1 VGACIGGNLRDSS
14 NVAIPAWD
22 PTRAVDERVRD
33 LVGHMTL
40 AEKVGQMVNE
50 APAIGRLGIPAYDW
64 WSEGLHGVGRA
75 GMAAV
80 FPQAIGLAAAF
91 DEPFLRRV
99 ATAISD
105 EARAKHHDFARRGK
119 RGRYQGLTYFSPN
132 LNLYRD
138 PRWGRG
144 QETYGED
151 PYLTGRLG
159 VAFIEGMQG
168 MEPGAPPP
176 KYLKLVATAKHF
188 AVHSGPEIERH
199 RFDARVSEYDL
210 ADSYL
215 PQFEACVREGRVG
228 AVMPAYNRV
237 NGEPCAASP
246 RLLETV
252 LRREWGF
259 GGFVVSDCGAIDD
272 IYREHR
278 VASSAEEAAALAVRA
293 GTDLNCGG
301 TYRAL
306 VGAVKRG
313 LIAEADIDRA
323 VGRLFAARFRLG
335 MFDPPALVPWAQI
348 PMSVVDSPAH
358 RELAKVAAQKSLV
371 LLENRGAVLPLAAGV
386 KGLAVV
392 GPTADDEEV
401 LLGNYNGKPSHAVTI
416 LDGIRAKA
424 QARGVEVRYEKG
436 CGIASKST
444 SGIADAVEAVRRPE
458 VGVAVVVLG
467 LSPRYEGEEKD
478 SLLNPG
484 GDRRDIALPGVQ
496 QRLLEAV
503 VAVGKPTVLVLTGGG
518 ALGLEWAK
526 SHVPA
531 ILMAWYPG
539 EEGGSA
545 VADVLFGDAN
555 PAGRL
560 PVTFYRSIEQLP
572 PFDDYR
578 MVGRTYRYFRGE
590 PTYAFGFGRSFT
602 TFGYG
607 DVAVTPAR
615 GDAGTTFQVSVSV
628 QNTGA
633 RAGDEVVQL
642 YVAREGGAAPAGPI
656 RWLAGFRRIAL
667 TPGQREKVTFTVDA
681 RALSVVGAD
690 GRRVVEPGAFTI
702 AVGGSQPG
710 SGGYA
715 SAAEGVT
722 TRLEVTGAALTL
734 DGSLRTP
741 HSQGLPS
748 P

>member
-1 VGACIGGNLRDSS
+1 LRDSS
-14 NVAIPAWD
+14 NAAIPAWD
-22 PTRAVDERVRD
+22 PARAVDERVRD
-33 LVGHMTL
+33 LVGRMTL
-40 AEKVGQMVNE
+40 AEKVGQLVNE
-50 APAIGRLGIPAYDW
+50 APAIPRLGIPEYDW

-75 GMAAV
+75 GIATV
-80 FPQAIGLAAAF
+80 FPQAIGLAATF

-132 LNLYRD
+132 VNLYRD

-159 VAFIEGMQG
+159 VAFIDGMQG
-168 MEPGAPPP
+168 RQEEGAPPP

-199 RFDARVSEYDL
+199 RFDAEVSEHDL
-210 ADSYL
+210 SDSYL
-215 PQFEACVREGRVG
+215 PQFEACVREGHVG
-228 AVMPAYNRV
+228 AVMPAYNRI

-246 RLLETV
+246 RLLETT

-313 LIAEADIDRA
+313 LISEAEIDRA

-371 LLENRGAVLPLAAGV
+371 LLENRGEILPLAAGV
-386 KGLAVV
+386 KGIAVV

-416 LDGIRAKA
+416 LEGIRAKA
-424 QARGVEVRYEKG
+424 QARGLAVRYAKG

-444 SGIADAVEAVRRPE
+444 SKSARGRNGARVGGVADSSSCTKISGWCVLTNSCARANPLIGLTVEEYKDLACALVSYVALQATADQTDYFINLCRDYAREIAGKVAVANRVRRPL
-458 VGVAVVVLG
+458 VPVLA
-467 LSPRYEGEEKD
+467 K
-478 SLLNPG
+478 
-484 GDRRDIALPGVQ
+484 
-496 QRLLEAV
+496 
-503 VAVGKPTVLVLTGGG
+503 GKPL
-518 ALGLEWAK
+518 
-526 SHVPA
+526 SH
-531 ILMAWYPG
+531 
-539 EEGGSA
+539 
-545 VADVLFGDAN
+545 
-555 PAGRL
+555 
-560 PVTFYRSIEQLP
+560 
-572 PFDDYR
+572 
-578 MVGRTYRYFRGE
+578 
-590 PTYAFGFGRSFT
+590 
-602 TFGYG
+602 
-607 DVAVTPAR
+607 
-615 GDAGTTFQVSVSV
+615 
-628 QNTGA
+628 
-633 RAGDEVVQL
+633 
-642 YVAREGGAAPAGPI
+642 
-656 RWLAGFRRIAL
+656 
-667 TPGQREKVTFTVDA
+667 
-681 RALSVVGAD
+681 
-690 GRRVVEPGAFTI
+690 
-702 AVGGSQPG
+702 
-710 SGGYA
+710 
-715 SAAEGVT
+715 
-722 TRLEVTGAALTL
+722 
-734 DGSLRTP
+734 
-741 HSQGLPS
+741 
-748 P
+748 

>member
-1 VGACIGGNLRDSS
+1 MGGNLRDSS
-14 NVAIPAWD
+14 NAPIPAWD
-22 PTRAVDERVRD
+22 PARAVDERVRD
-33 LVGHMTL
+33 LIGRMTL

-75 GMAAV
+75 GIATV

-105 EARAKHHDFARRGK
+105 EARAKHQDFVRRGK

-132 LNLYRD
+132 VNLYRD

-199 RFDARVSEYDL
+199 RFDARVSEHDL
-210 ADSYL
+210 RDSYL
-215 PQFEACVREGRVG
+215 PQFEACVREGKVG

-246 RLLETV
+246 RLLETI
-252 LRREWGF
+252 LRKEWGF

-313 LIAEADIDRA
+313 LISEAEIDRA

-335 MFDPPALVPWAQI
+335 MFDPPALVPWAQL

-358 RELAKVAAQKSLV
+358 RELAKIAAQKSLV
-371 LLENRGAVLPLAAGV
+371 LLENRGPVLPLAAGV
-386 KGLAVV
+386 KGIAVV

-424 QARGVEVRYEKG
+424 HARGVAVRYAKG

-444 SGIADAVEAVRRPE
+444 SGIADAVEAIRGPD

-503 VAVGKPTVLVLTGGG
+503 VGVGKPTVLVLTGGG
-518 ALGLEWAK
+518 ALGIEWAK

-545 VADVLFGDAN
+545 VADVLFGEAN

-560 PVTFYRSIEQLP
+560 PVTFYRSIDQLP
-572 PFDDYR
+572 PFEDYR
-578 MVGRTYRYFRGE
+578 MEGRTYRYFRGE

-602 TFGYG
+602 TFRY
-607 DVAVTPAR
+607 DEVAITPAR
-615 GDAGTTFQVSVSV
+615 GDAGTSFQVSATVE
-628 QNTGA
+628 NTGA

-642 YVAREGGAAPAGPI
+642 YVAREGGGAAVPI

-667 TPGQREKVTFTVDA
+667 APGQREKVTLALDA

-702 AVGGSQPG
+702 AVGGAQPG
-710 SGGYA
+710 SGGGYT
-715 SAAEGVT
+715 SAAEGVMV
-722 TRLEVTGAALTL
+722 RLDVTGAR
-734 DGSLRTP
+734 RTIE
-741 HSQGLPS
+741 
-748 P
+748 

>member
-1 VGACIGGNLRDSS
+1 MRDSS
-14 NVAIPAWD
+14 NAAIPAWD
-22 PTRAVDERVRD
+22 PARAVDERVRD
-33 LVGHMTL
+33 LVGRMTL

-50 APAIGRLGIPAYDW
+50 APAIPRLGIPAYDW

-75 GMAAV
+75 GIATV

-91 DEPFLRRV
+91 DEPFLHRV

-105 EARAKHHDFARRGK
+105 EARAKHHDFVRRGK

-132 LNLYRD
+132 VNLYRD

-168 MEPGAPPP
+168 TQEGASPP

-199 RFDARVSEYDL
+199 RFDAEVSEHDL
-210 ADSYL
+210 HDSYL
-215 PQFEACVREGRVG
+215 PQFEACVREAHVS

-237 NGEPCAASP
+237 DGVPCAASP
-246 RLLETV
+246 RLLDAI
-252 LRREWGF
+252 LRKEWGF

-278 VASSAEEAAALAVRA
+278 VAGSAEEAAALALRA

-313 LIAEADIDRA
+313 LVTEGEIDRA

-335 MFDPPALVPWAQI
+335 MFDPPAMVPWAQI
-348 PMSVVDSPAH
+348 PMSVVDSAAH
-358 RELAKVAAQKSLV
+358 RELAKIAAQKSMV
-371 LLENRGAVLPLAAGV
+371 LLENHGLVLPLAAGV

-392 GPTADDEEV
+392 GPTADDEDV

-424 QARGVEVRYEKG
+424 EARGVSVRYAKG
-436 CGIASKST
+436 CGIASRST
-444 SGIADAVEAVRRPE
+444 WGIAGAVEAVRRPE

-496 QRLLEAV
+496 QRLLEEV

-518 ALGLEWAK
+518 ALGIDWAK

-560 PVTFYRSIEQLP
+560 PVTFYRTVDQLP
-572 PFDDYR
+572 PFEDYR
-578 MVGRTYRYFRGE
+578 MEGRTYRYFRGE

-602 TFGYG
+602 TFRYG
-607 DVAVTPAR
+607 EAAVAPAS
-615 GDAGTTFQVSVSV
+615 GEAGTTFQVSVSV
-628 QNTGA
+628 ENTGT

-642 YVAREGGAAPAGPI
+642 YVAREAGGAGAPSAPI

-667 TPGQREKVTFTVDA
+667 APGQRETVTFAVDA
-681 RALSVVGAD
+681 RALSVVGGD
-690 GRRVVEPGAFTI
+690 GRRVVTPGAFTI
-702 AVGGSQPG
+702 AVGGGQPA
-710 SGGYA
+710 SGGAYA

-722 TRLEVTGAALTL
+722 ARLEVTGTPRTL
-734 DGSLRTP
+734 D
-741 HSQGLPS
+741 
-748 P
+748 

>member
-1 VGACIGGNLRDSS
+1 LRDSS
-14 NVAIPAWD
+14 NAAIPAWD
-22 PTRAVDERVRD
+22 PARAVDERVRD
-33 LVGHMTL
+33 LVGRMTL
-40 AEKVGQMVNE
+40 AEKVGQLVNE
-50 APAIGRLGIPAYDW
+50 APAIPRLGIPEYDW

-75 GMAAV
+75 GIATV
-80 FPQAIGLAAAF
+80 FPQAIGLAATF

-132 LNLYRD
+132 VNLYRD

-159 VAFIEGMQG
+159 VAFIDGMQG
-168 MEPGAPPP
+168 RQEEGAPPP

-199 RFDARVSEYDL
+199 RFDAEVSEHDL
-210 ADSYL
+210 SDSYL
-215 PQFEACVREGRVG
+215 PQFEACVRHGQVG

-237 NGEPCAASP
+237 DGVPCAASP
-246 RLLETV
+246 RLLDTI
-252 LRREWGF
+252 LRTQWGF

-278 VASSAEEAAALAVRA
+278 VAGSAEEAAAAALRA

-306 VGAVKRG
+306 TGAVKRG
-313 LIAEADIDRA
+313 LVTEAEIDRA

-358 RELAKVAAQKSLV
+358 RELAKVAAQKSIV
-371 LLENRGAVLPLAAGV
+371 LLENHGLVLPLAAGV

-392 GPTADDEEV
+392 GPTADDEDV

-424 QARGVEVRYEKG
+424 EARGVTVKYVKG
-436 CGIASKST
+436 CGIASRSA
-444 SGIADAVEAVRRPE
+444 SGIAGAVEAVRRPE

-496 QRLLEAV
+496 QRLLEEV

-518 ALGLEWAK
+518 ALGIEWAK

-545 VADVLFGDAN
+545 VADVLFGDTN

-560 PVTFYRSIEQLP
+560 PVTFYRSIDQLP
-572 PFDDYR
+572 AFEDYR
-578 MVGRTYRYFRGE
+578 MEGRTYRYFRRE

-602 TFGYG
+602 TFRYG
-607 DVAVTPAR
+607 EMAVAPAR
-615 GDAGTTFQVSVSV
+615 ADAGTMFQVSVSV
-628 QNTGA
+628 ENTGP

-642 YVAREGGAAPAGPI
+642 YVAREAGGAGAAAPAPI

-667 TPGQREKVTFTVDA
+667 APGQRDTVTFAVDA
-681 RALSVVGAD
+681 RALSVVRAD
-690 GRRVVEPGAFTI
+690 GRRVAEPGAFTI
-702 AVGGSQPG
+702 AVGGGQPA
-710 SGGYA
+710 SGGTYA

-722 TRLEVTGAALTL
+722 ARLEVTGAA
-734 DGSLRTP
+734 RAIE
-741 HSQGLPS
+741 
-748 P
+748 

>member
-1 VGACIGGNLRDSS
+1 MGGNLRDSS
-14 NVAIPAWD
+14 NAPIPAWD
-22 PTRAVDERVRD
+22 PARAVDERVRD
-33 LVGHMTL
+33 LIGRMTL

-75 GMAAV
+75 GIATV

-105 EARAKHHDFARRGK
+105 EARAKHQDFVRRGK

-132 LNLYRD
+132 VNLYRD

-199 RFDARVSEYDL
+199 RFDARVSEHDL
-210 ADSYL
+210 RDSYL
-215 PQFEACVREGRVG
+215 PQFEACVREGKVG

-246 RLLETV
+246 RLLETI
-252 LRREWGF
+252 LRKEWGF

-313 LIAEADIDRA
+313 LISEAEIDRA

-335 MFDPPALVPWAQI
+335 MFDPPALVPWAQL

-358 RELAKVAAQKSLV
+358 RELVKIAAQKSLV
-371 LLENRGAVLPLAAGV
+371 LLENRGPVLPLAAGV
-386 KGLAVV
+386 KGIAVV

-424 QARGVEVRYEKG
+424 HARGVAVRYAKG

-444 SGIADAVEAVRRPE
+444 SGIADAVEAIRGPD

-503 VAVGKPTVLVLTGGG
+503 VGVGKPTVLVLTGGG
-518 ALGLEWAK
+518 ALGIEWAK

-545 VADVLFGDAN
+545 VADVLFGEAN

-560 PVTFYRSIEQLP
+560 PVTFYRSIDQLP
-572 PFDDYR
+572 PFEDYR
-578 MVGRTYRYFRGE
+578 MEGRTYRYFRGE

-602 TFGYG
+602 TFRY
-607 DVAVTPAR
+607 DEVAITPAR
-615 GDAGTTFQVSVSV
+615 GDAGTSFQVSATVE
-628 QNTGA
+628 NTGA

-642 YVAREGGAAPAGPI
+642 YVAREGGGAAVPI

-667 TPGQREKVTFTVDA
+667 APGQREKVTLALDA

-702 AVGGSQPG
+702 AVGGAQPG
-710 SGGYA
+710 SGGGYT
-715 SAAEGVT
+715 SAAEGVMV
-722 TRLEVTGAALTL
+722 RLDVTGAR
-734 DGSLRTP
+734 RTIE
-741 HSQGLPS
+741 
-748 P
+748 

>member
-1 VGACIGGNLRDSS
+1 MGGNLRDSS
-14 NVAIPAWD
+14 NAAIPAGD
-22 PTRAVDERVRD
+22 PARAIDERVRD
-33 LVGHMTL
+33 LVGRMTL

-50 APAIGRLGIPAYDW
+50 APAIPRLGIPEYDW

-75 GMAAV
+75 GIATV

-105 EARAKHHDFARRGK
+105 EARAKHHDFVRRGK

-132 LNLYRD
+132 VNLYRD

-168 MEPGAPPP
+168 MQEGAPPP

-199 RFDARVSEYDL
+199 RFDAEVSEHDL
-210 ADSYL
+210 HDSYL
-215 PQFEACVREGRVG
+215 PQFEACVREAHVS

-237 NGEPCAASP
+237 DGVPCAASP
-246 RLLETV
+246 RLLDAI
-252 LRREWGF
+252 LRKQWGF

-278 VASSAEEAAALAVRA
+278 VAWSVEEAAALALRA

-313 LIAEADIDRA
+313 LVTEGEIDRA

-358 RELAKVAAQKSLV
+358 RELAKIAAQKSMV
-371 LLENRGAVLPLAAGV
+371 LLENHGLVLPLAAGV

-424 QARGVEVRYEKG
+424 EARGVSVRYAKG
-436 CGIASKST
+436 CGIASRST
-444 SGIADAVEAVRRPE
+444 WGIAGAVEAVRRPE

-467 LSPRYEGEEKD
+467 MSPRYEGEEKD

-496 QRLLEAV
+496 QRLLEEV

-518 ALGLEWAK
+518 ALGIEWAK

-560 PVTFYRSIEQLP
+560 PVTFYRSVDQLP
-572 PFDDYR
+572 PFEDYR
-578 MVGRTYRYFRGE
+578 MEGRTYRYFRGE

-602 TFGYG
+602 TFRYG
-607 DVAVTPAR
+607 EAAVAPAS

-628 QNTGA
+628 ENTGTS
-633 RAGDEVVQL
+633 AGDEVVQL
-642 YVAREGGAAPAGPI
+642 YVAREAGAPAAI

-667 TPGQREKVTFTVDA
+667 APGQRETVTFAVDA

-690 GRRVVEPGAFTI
+690 GRRAVEPGAFTI
-702 AVGGSQPG
+702 AVGGGQPTN
-710 SGGYA
+710 GGAYA
-715 SAAEGVT
+715 SAAEGVSA
-722 TRLEVTGAALTL
+722 RLEVTGTPRTL
-734 DGSLRTP
+734 D
-741 HSQGLPS
+741 
-748 P
+748 

>member
-1 VGACIGGNLRDSS
+1 LRDSS

-22 PTRAVDERVRD
+22 PARAVDERVRD
-33 LVGHMTL
+33 LVGRMTL

-50 APAIGRLGIPAYDW
+50 APAIPRLGIPEYDW

-75 GMAAV
+75 GIATV
-80 FPQAIGLAAAF
+80 FPQAIGLAATF

-105 EARAKHHDFARRGK
+105 EARAKHHDFVRRGK

-132 LNLYRD
+132 VNLYRD

-159 VAFIEGMQG
+159 VAFIGGMQG
-168 MEPGAPPP
+168 MQEGVAPP
-176 KYLKLVATAKHF
+176 KYLKLVATAKHY

-199 RFDARVSEYDL
+199 RFDAEVSEHDL
-210 ADSYL
+210 HDSYL
-215 PQFEACVREGRVG
+215 PQFEACVRQGQVS

-237 NGEPCAASP
+237 DGVPCAASP
-246 RLLETV
+246 RLLDAI
-252 LRREWGF
+252 LRKEWGF

-278 VASSAEEAAALAVRA
+278 VAGSAEEAAAQALRA

-313 LIAEADIDRA
+313 LVTEGEIDRA

-335 MFDPPALVPWAQI
+335 VFDPPAMVPWAQI

-358 RELAKVAAQKSLV
+358 RELAKVAAQKSIV
-371 LLENRGAVLPLAAGV
+371 LLENRGGLLPLAGV

-401 LLGNYNGKPSHAVTI
+401 LLGNYSGKPSHVVTI

-424 QARGVEVRYEKG
+424 EARGVTVRYAKG
-436 CGIASKST
+436 GGIASRST
-444 SGIADAVEAVRRPE
+444 SGIAGAVEAVQRPE

-478 SLLNPG
+478 SQLNPG

-518 ALGLEWAK
+518 ALGIEWAK
-526 SHVPA
+526 SRVPA

-560 PVTFYRSIEQLP
+560 PVTFYQSIDQLP
-572 PFDDYR
+572 PFEDYR
-578 MVGRTYRYFRGE
+578 MEGRTYRYFRGA

-602 TFGYG
+602 TFKYGEAAVAPPSG
-607 DVAVTPAR
+607 DV
-615 GDAGTTFQVSVSV
+615 GTAFQVSVTV
-628 QNTGA
+628 ENTGA

-642 YVAREGGAAPAGPI
+642 YVAREAGGAEAPI

-667 TPGQREKVTFTVDA
+667 APGQKDKVTFAVDA

-690 GRRVVEPGAFTI
+690 GRRVVAPGAFTI
-702 AVGGSQPG
+702 AVGGGQPTSG
-710 SGGYA
+710 GGYA
-715 SAAEGVT
+715 SAAEGATV
-722 TRLEVTGAALTL
+722 RLEVTGTPRTL
-734 DGSLRTP
+734 E
-741 HSQGLPS
+741 
-748 P
+748 

>member
-1 VGACIGGNLRDSS
+1 MRDSS
-14 NVAIPAWD
+14 NAAIPAWD
-22 PTRAVDERVRD
+22 PARAVDERVRD
-33 LVGHMTL
+33 LVGRMTL

-50 APAIGRLGIPAYDW
+50 APAISRLGIPEYDW

-75 GMAAV
+75 GIATV
-80 FPQAIGLAAAF
+80 FPQAIGLAATF

-105 EARAKHHDFARRGK
+105 EARAKHHDFVRRGK

-132 LNLYRD
+132 VNLYRD

-168 MEPGAPPP
+168 MQEGAPPP

-199 RFDARVSEYDL
+199 RFDAEVSEHDL
-210 ADSYL
+210 RDSYL
-215 PQFEACVREGRVG
+215 PQFEACVREGHVG

-237 NGEPCAASP
+237 DGEPCAASP
-246 RLLETV
+246 RLLETT
-252 LRREWGF
+252 LRKEWGF

-278 VASSAEEAAALAVRA
+278 VAGSAEEAAALALRS

-313 LIAEADIDRA
+313 LVTEAEIDRA

-358 RELAKVAAQKSLV
+358 RELAKVAAQKSIV
-371 LLENRGAVLPLAAGV
+371 LLENHGNLLPLAGV
-386 KGLAVV
+386 KGLAIV
-392 GPTADDEEV
+392 GPTADDEDV

-424 QARGVEVRYEKG
+424 EARGVSVRYAKG
-436 CGIASKST
+436 GGIASRSA
-444 SGIADAVEAVRRPE
+444 SGIAAAVEAVRRPE
-458 VGVAVVVLG
+458 VGAAVVVLG

-518 ALGLEWAK
+518 ALGIEWAK

-560 PVTFYRSIEQLP
+560 PVTFYRSIEELP
-572 PFDDYR
+572 PFEDYR
-578 MVGRTYRYFRGE
+578 MEGRTYRYFRGE

-602 TFGYG
+602 TFRYG
-607 DVAVTPAR
+607 EAAVAPAS
-615 GDAGTTFQVSVSV
+615 GDAGTTFRVSVSV
-628 QNTGA
+628 ENTGT

-642 YVAREGGAAPAGPI
+642 YVAREAGGAGVATAAAAPSPI
-656 RWLAGFRRIAL
+656 
-667 TPGQREKVTFTVDA
+667 
-681 RALSVVGAD
+681 D
-690 GRRVVEPGAFTI
+690 GSPASE
-702 AVGGSQPG
+702 GSRSRPG
-710 SGGYA
+710 SARG
-715 SAAEGVT
+715 
-722 TRLEVTGAALTL
+722 
-734 DGSLRTP
+734 
-741 HSQGLPS
+741 
-748 P
+748 